1 MLARG
6 NGIYDAAV
14 AYQQLQRFVEVIHF
28 YLIGS
33 HILQVLQLAQQ
44 KLQRLRGTLF

>member
-6 NGIYDAAV
+6 NGVYDAAV
-14 AYQQLQRFVEVIHF
+14 AYQQLQRFFEVIHS
-28 YLIGS
+28 YLCGG
-33 HILQVLQLAQQ
+33 HILQVLQLTQQ